1 MGDHVWTVRGHE
13 LYLPPPRMAMLQMAI
28 SCVNWC
34 LMAAIIWVLLQ
45 QKIAYTDVLTV
56 LLVGAIAGVVLH
68 VPAGLGVFEAVF
80 IALLSHR
87 ISEGQLLAAL
97 LGYRAVYYIGPWPSP
112 PCCTWAWN

>member
-1 MGDHVWTVRGHE
+1 
-13 LYLPPPRMAMLQMAI
+13 
-28 SCVNWC
+28 
-34 LMAAIIWVLLQ
+34 
-45 QKIAYTDVLTV
+45 
-56 LLVGAIAGVVLH
+56 

-112 PCCTWAWN
+112 PCCTWAMELKARRLKKKAHIAPDEAPMVRPHRANAERPLA